1 MYVDLQHTFGSQEHY
16 QYLCV
21 SDIDRLNNLLPASI
35 LLPKEK
41 WDDHEL
47 DDSNFREEDK
57 REVNCSA
64 TKHKCYCQQQCET
77 LAILGGGGNININ
90 RRE

>member
-1 MYVDLQHTFGSQEHY
+1 MYVDLQHTFGPQEHS
-16 QYLCV
+16 LCV

-57 REVNCSA
+57 R
-64 TKHKCYCQQQCET
+64 
-77 LAILGGGGNININ
+77 
-90 RRE
+90 